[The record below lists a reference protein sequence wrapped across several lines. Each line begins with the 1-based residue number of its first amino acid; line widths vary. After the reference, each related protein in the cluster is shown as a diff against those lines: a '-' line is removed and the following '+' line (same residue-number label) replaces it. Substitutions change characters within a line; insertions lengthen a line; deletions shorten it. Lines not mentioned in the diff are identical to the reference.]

1 MRIPRLHVR
10 QPLAAGDTL
19 TLETEASHYLANVL
33 RLQPGRP
40 LRLFNGDGG
49 EYDATLVHIRK
60 KAVTVAI
67 GAQHP
72 DAGISPLM
80 VEVAVAVSRGERFDW
95 IVQKATELG
104 ACRIQPLWSE
114 RVEVKLS
121 GNRLDRKLEH
131 WRRITIS
138 ASEQCGRTRLPELA
152 EPRTLADH
160 LTQPPHRPGPDTLRL
175 ILHPPLAQALT
186 SQADGEAIT
195 AEPKAGHST
204 DALTSASPP
213 ISATLLAGPEG
224 GWTESEV
231 QAALDAGFRT
241 WQLGSRILRA
251 ETAPV
256 AALAVLQHRFGDG

>member
-10 QPLAAGDTL
+10 QSLAVGDAL

-49 EYDATLVHIRK
+49 EYDATLVQVRK
-60 KAVTVAI
+60 KAVTVTI

-104 ACRIQPLWSE
+104 AFRIQPLWSE

-121 GNRLDRKLEH
+121 GSRLDRKREH
-131 WRRITIS
+131 WHRISIS

-152 EPRTLADH
+152 EPRTLADY
-160 LTQPPHRPGPDTLRL
+160 LTQPPPCPGPDTLRL
-175 ILHPPLAQALT
+175 ILHPPLAQ
-186 SQADGEAIT
+186 DGEAIT
-195 AEPKAGHST
+195 AEPKASHST

-213 ISATLLAGPEG
+213 TSATLLAGPEG
-224 GWTESEV
+224 GWTDNEV
-231 QAALDAGFRT
+231 QAALDAGFHT
-241 WQLGSRILRA
+241 WQLGPRILRA